1 MTTRPQ
7 RLTPAIL
14 HALKYFDA
22 AARHLSFTKAADEL
36 CVTQG
41 AISQQIRGL
50 EDQIGVKLFQRLAKG
65 IALSYEGERLY
76 KVVKQILAEL
86 ETEMQ
91 AIQPQSPDRHL
102 IIRSSPSFCMM
113 WLMPRLS
120 RFSRLYPNLEI
131 RLKGEMFGMPVAKMN
146 AEAIDALIVYG
157 RLAPE
162 DGLDTVLLMSEF
174 LLPVASP
181 AYIEIA
187 RPIRELTDF
196 VDHTLLHDDSPWEGA
211 PPYAEWEEWVRG
223 VAEGRRGKVE
233 KLGKRGNLYNLAQLA
248 TNAALL
254 GQGVS
259 IARTSLI
266 LDELEKGQ
274 LVPVYPV
281 CVKSAS
287 TYFLVLNPGTAG
299 RESIETFKGW
309 LQEECHEFEKRR
321 NSILAAIAR
330 VNP

>member
-1 MTTRPQ
+1 MPRSH

-22 AARHLSFTKAADEL
+22 AARHLSFTRAADEL
-36 CVTQG
+36 HVTQG

-65 IALSYEGERLY
+65 ISLSYEGERLH

-86 ETEMQ
+86 EAEIQ
-91 AIQPQSPDRHL
+91 AIQPQSPNRHL

-113 WLMPRLS
+113 WLMPRLN
-120 RFSRLYPNLEI
+120 RFSRLYPNVEI
-131 RLKGEMFGMPVAKMN
+131 RLKGEMFGMPVAQMN
-146 AEAIDALIVYG
+146 AEAIDALVVYG
-157 RLAPE
+157 RPGNDE
-162 DGLDTVLLMSEF
+162 GLEAVPLMAEF

-181 AYIEIA
+181 AYIEKNGAIT
-187 RPIRELTDF
+187 ELTDF

-223 VAEGRRGKVE
+223 VTDGKRGKVE

-259 IARTSLI
+259 IARTSLV
-266 LDELEKGQ
+266 LEELESAQ
-274 LVPVYPV
+274 LMPVYPV

-287 TYFLVLNPGTAG
+287 AYFLMLNPGTMG
-299 RESIETFKGW
+299 RESIETFKEW
-309 LQEECHEFEKRR
+309 LHEECAEFEKRR
-321 NSILAAIAR
+321 NAVLQKIASER
-330 VNP
+330 S

>member
-1 MTTRPQ
+1 MSRTH

-22 AARHLSFTKAADEL
+22 AARHLSFTRAADEL
-36 CVTQG
+36 HVTQG

-65 IALSYEGERLY
+65 IALSYEGERLH
-76 KVVKQILAEL
+76 KVVKQLLTDL
-86 ETEMQ
+86 ETEIQ
-91 AIQPQSPDRHL
+91 AIQPQSPNRHL

-113 WLMPRLS
+113 WLMPRLN
-120 RFSRLYPNLEI
+120 RFSRMYPNVEI
-131 RLKGEMFGMPVAKMN
+131 RLKGEMFGMPVAQMN

-157 RLAPE
+157 RPGNDEGVEAVP
-162 DGLDTVLLMSEF
+162 LMSEF

-181 AYIEIA
+181 AYIEKNGQITDLA
-187 RPIRELTDF
+187 DF

-223 VAEGRRGKVE
+223 VSGGKRGKVE
-233 KLGKRGNLYNLAQLA
+233 KCGKRGNLYNLAQLA

-266 LDELEKGQ
+266 LDELETSQ
-274 LVPVYPV
+274 LMPVYPAYV
-281 CVKSAS
+281 QSAS
-287 TYFLVLNPGTAG
+287 TYCLLLNPGTMG
-299 RESIETFKGW
+299 RESIETFKEW
-309 LQEECHEFEKRR
+309 LHEECQESDRR
-321 NSILAAIAR
+321 RQAILQKIAKP
-330 VNP
+330 NP